1 MNGIHL
7 KDILEKR
14 EEILNKNSEYID
26 IPDDDQDDVSYE
38 NIYSQKKE
46 LMKYNFGKN
55 MYELTEVIKMYLRKE
70 RTRKF
75 HWAMGSYLC
84 GFIGVSGLIVLND
97 YILLNYFV

>member
-55 MYELTEVIKMYLRKE
+55 M
-70 RTRKF
+70 
-75 HWAMGSYLC
+75 
-84 GFIGVSGLIVLND
+84 
-97 YILLNYFV
+97 